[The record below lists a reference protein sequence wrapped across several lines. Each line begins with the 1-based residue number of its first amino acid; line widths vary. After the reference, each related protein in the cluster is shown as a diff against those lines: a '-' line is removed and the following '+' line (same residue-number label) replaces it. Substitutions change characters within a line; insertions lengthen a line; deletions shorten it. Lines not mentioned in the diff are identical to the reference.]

1 MNYIHILLKCFLILP
16 LFIFVSCIP
25 NSGSDLVFNRV
36 LKGNRVIPDG
46 VSRIYVDEISTRN
59 ISDNV
64 TDSFKSSLR
73 RQMNSSDKISM
84 TDSGESSDITLRVL
98 LDEFHLEPIKI
109 SSMGVVTERKMR
121 IVAYMYL
128 KYTKTGEE
136 CLSNKKVES
145 EVVYSE
151 VNIPIMSE
159 YKALTLL
166 TDQLSEKIISVIT
179 TGRYLKK

>member
-1 MNYIHILLKCFLILP
+1 MNYRHILLKCFLILP

-25 NSGSDLVFNRV
+25 SSGSDPVFNRV

-46 VSRIYVDEISTRN
+46 VSRIYTDEITGRD

-64 TDSFKSSLR
+64 MDSFRRSLR
-73 RQMNSSDKISM
+73 RQINSSDKISG
-84 TDSGESSDITLRVL
+84 TDSPGDSDMTLRVL
-98 LDEFHLEPIKI
+98 IDEFYLDPVKI
-109 SSMGVVTERKMR
+109 NSLGVVVEKKMR

-128 KYTKTGEE
+128 KYTKTDEE

-151 VNIPIMSE
+151 VNIPIMTE

-166 TDQLSEKIISVIT
+166 TDQLSERIIAVIT
-179 TGRYLKK
+179 TGWYLKK